1 VIIPTLP
8 SFVPGRVDSE
18 TGLAPPPRG
27 GLDLYE
33 RWRAVFDRARATQMS
48 DEDRH
53 PACDHSAGKIDEA
66 ASAMREPRA
75 ASLGS
80 CAAKTAMSSVSSCV
94 LQPALASTASF
105 NAAMTLQGKPSAQPC
120 VVTGE
125 AKFTIATQAHRN
137 AEGSTQIQPRNSGA
151 SISSVV
157 PTNPPAIGLVPAS
170 DSINVFVHGEAVSI
184 VVRDPALSQQ
194 QAIETAFAAARD
206 LTGRA
211 DTLRLLTLNGRTL
224 YRQSS
229 VAGMQRPSCPATLA
243 FTC

>member
-1 VIIPTLP
+1 MSIHALP
-8 SFVPGRVDSE
+8 SFAPRRVDSD

-27 GLDLYE
+27 GPDLYE
-33 RWRAVFDRARATQMS
+33 SWRAVFDRAQPTQMS

-53 PACDHSAGKIDEA
+53 PASDHSAGELDEA
-66 ASAMREPRA
+66 ASATREPRPT
-75 ASLGS
+75 SPTS
-80 CAAKTAMSSVSSCV
+80 CAARTAMSSVFSST
-94 LQPALASTASF
+94 LQPAPALNASL
-105 NAAMTLQGKPSAQPC
+105 NAAMTSQSDPSAQPC
-120 VVTGE
+120 VVTE
-125 AKFTIATQAHRN
+125 AARFTIATQARRN
-137 AEGSTQIQPRNSGA
+137 ADLSLPMQPPNSGA
-151 SISSVV
+151 GAGSVV
-157 PTNPPAIGLVPAS
+157 PTNPPAIGLAPAS

-224 YRQSS
+224 YRQTS
-229 VAGMQRPSCPATLA
+229 VVGMQLPSCPATFA